1 MSMKNI
7 TLQYKYMREIK
18 NMGIKYKYS
27 IENRGL
33 QMSII

>member
-18 NMGIKYKYS
+18 VIGIKYKFTV
-27 IENRGL
+27 ENRGY
-33 QMSII
+33 